1 MPDVLEIIRAH
12 SRHSRQ
18 TLLFFIR
25 VHPWLKYFSLRLLV
39 SAGNFP
45 HPKIHQSIAKVA
57 PGRSG

>member
-1 MPDVLEIIRAH
+1 V
-12 SRHSRQ
+12 S
-18 TLLFFIR
+18 IR

-45 HPKIHQSIAKVA
+45 PKKIHQSIAKVA